1 MAKVTVVYKEVIRP
15 IDSVTL
21 TINHDELLT
30 LTAILYRI
38 GGDLSKSPRKH
49 AASILN
55 AIMNGVDPELRDY
68 EKVRELVD
76 VDVTKPAGTI
86 YFGDYK

>member
-1 MAKVTVVYKEVIRP
+1 MAKATVVYKEVIRP
-15 IDSVTL
+15 IDSVTI

-38 GGDLSKSPRKH
+38 GGHPDKSPRKH
-49 AASILN
+49 ATSILD
-55 AIMNGVDPELRDY
+55 AISEGVDPKFLEY
-68 EKVRELVD
+68 EKVRELID

-86 YFGDYK
+86 YFEDYK

>member
-21 TINHDELLT
+21 TINHDELLV
-30 LTAILYRI
+30 LTAILNQI
-38 GGDLSKSPRKH
+38 GGCFYKSPRKH
-49 AASILN
+49 ATSILD
-55 AIMNGVDPELRDY
+55 AIVNGVDPKFLEY